1 MKNKK
6 TLVLVAL
13 AVVLV
18 GVGAFGFLKPEPK
31 YEPKVIARSGEPEA
45 TGTAAA
51 PKQKAPEKGKDE
63 RAEQL
68 MALVTGPLTARDP
81 FEPLGSMAMEGVTPA
96 KATGTSSVPPPPVA
110 RPARRTSSVPPL
122 EPLAGSFGSA
132 APGMG
137 LAPSSPLR
145 QPSEFGYRVKGVVVG
160 AKPVAVL
167 EDEGGNQRLVPLGGS
182 VDGDS
187 RVVGI
192 EKGRIRIRHR
202 GKVQTLTLSEGQ

>member
-13 AVVLV
+13 VVVLV

-31 YEPKVIARSGEPEA
+31 YEPKVVARSGDTEEVSPTSA
-45 TGTAAA
+45 QMKTAPA
-51 PKQKAPEKGKDE
+51 KGKDE

-81 FEPLGSMAMEGVTPA
+81 FEPLGTMGMEGVTPPKVA
-96 KATGTSSVPPPPVA
+96 GTSTVPPPPVS
-110 RPARRTSSVPPL
+110 RPAQRTPVVPPL
-122 EPLAGSFGSA
+122 EPLAGSFGSPS
-132 APGMG
+132 PGMG

-182 VDGDS
+182 IDGDS